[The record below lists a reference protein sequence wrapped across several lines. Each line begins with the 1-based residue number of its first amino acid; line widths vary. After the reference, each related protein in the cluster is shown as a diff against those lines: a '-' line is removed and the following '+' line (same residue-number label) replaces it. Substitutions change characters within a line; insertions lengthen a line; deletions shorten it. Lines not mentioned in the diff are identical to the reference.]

1 MSFLRLL
8 ARNRLALGG
17 LIVMALVVAL
27 ALITPLLPLK
37 PPNITNTAI
46 RFQPPFSDGALLG
59 TDHLGRDLLSRL
71 LWGTRLSLAVGFA
84 AAIVAATIGAAIG
97 ITAGFYGGRTDN
109 LIMRGV
115 DMLMAFPYILLAL
128 AIVAALGPG
137 LMNALIAVAA
147 VNIPFFA
154 RNIRGITV
162 GIAHKEFV
170 DAARLAGLS
179 NTRIILT
186 EILPNV
192 IPVIV
197 IAMSTT
203 IGWMILETA
212 GLSFLGLGS
221 QPPVADLGSM
231 LGEARSALITNP
243 HTSIVPGVMILVI
256 VMAINLLGDGVRDA
270 LDPRLRS
277 GALSRPMAAT
287 RVDRAAP
294 PVARDTDAIL
304 DVQNLHTQF
313 HIGPRNYRAVG
324 GVDLM
329 VKPGECLGII
339 GESGSGKSVTA
350 LSIMGLVA
358 SPPGV
363 ITDGAAHFQGE
374 DLIGMPYRELR
385 KSRGSRVAYIFQ
397 DPLATLHPLYKVGDQ
412 LIEAIRCHRP
422 ISARDGRDKAIDL
435 LRSVRIPNPEDRIN
449 NYPHEMSGGM
459 RQRVGIAMALA
470 NDPEVIIA
478 DEPTTA
484 LDVTVQA
491 QILSLLDD
499 LRRSRGLAIIFITH
513 DFGVVGQLC
522 DRVAVMYA
530 GRIVE
535 EGTTSDILTAP
546 RHPYT
551 ARLIDCVPELGGG
564 KRRLEAIPGL
574 PPVVDRLPA
583 GCAFADRCDRVSDA
597 CRIGNIDLTVEHV
610 GDQSSDKAGASKTG
624 ALMGGHAP
632 LRAVRCITPV
642 APPTPETST

>member
-1 MSFLRLL
+1 MSGFFKLL
-8 ARNRLALGG
+8 ARNRLALAGG
-17 LIVMALVVAL
+17 IALLIVVIL
-27 ALITPLLPLK
+27 ALLTPLLPLAD
-37 PPNITNTAI
+37 PDVTNTSN
-46 RFQPPFSDGALLG
+46 RFQPIFSEGALLG

-84 AAIVAATIGAAIG
+84 AAITAATIGAAIG
-97 ITAGFYGGRTDN
+97 IIAGFYGGRTDN
-109 LIMRGV
+109 IIMRGV

-137 LMNALIAVAA
+137 LFNALIAVAA
-147 VNIPFFA
+147 VNVPFFA

-179 NTRIILT
+179 NTRIILS

-221 QPPVADLGSM
+221 QPPQADLGSM

-243 HTSIVPGVMILVI
+243 HTSVVPGVMILII
-256 VMAINLLGDGVRDA
+256 VMSINLLGDGVRDA
-270 LDPRLRS
+270 LDPRLKS

-287 RVDRAAP
+287 RVK
-294 PVARDTDAIL
+294 RDGAVPQPTGKGL
-304 DVQNLHTQF
+304 LEVQGLETQF
-313 HIGPRNYRAVG
+313 HVKDRVFRAVG
-324 GVDLM
+324 GVDLH
-329 VKPGECLGII
+329 VEKGECLGII

-363 ITDGAAHFQGE
+363 VTGGAAHYDGE
-374 DLIGMPYRELR
+374 DLIGAPYSRLR
-385 KSRGSRVAYIFQ
+385 DMRGKNVAYIFQ
-397 DPLATLHPLYKVGDQ
+397 DPLATLHPLYRVGDQ
-412 LIEAIRCHRP
+412 LIEAIRAHRP
-422 ISARDGRDKAIDL
+422 IGKAEGRAKAIEL
-435 LRSVRIPNPEDRIN
+435 LSAVRIPNPEKRVSD
-449 NYPHEMSGGM
+449 YPHEMSGGM

-470 NDPEVIIA
+470 NDPDIIIA

-491 QILSLLDD
+491 QVLTILDD

-513 DFGVVGQLC
+513 DFGVVAQLC

-535 EGTTSDILTAP
+535 EGRTNDILDAP

-551 ARLIDCVPELGGG
+551 ERLMACVPELGGG

-574 PPVVDRLPA
+574 PPVVSDLPP
-583 GCAFADRCDRVSDA
+583 GCAFADRCDRAQDD
-597 CRIGNIDLTVEHV
+597 CRR
-610 GDQSSDKAGASKTG
+610 GDI
-624 ALMGGHAP
+624 ALDRQGSH
-632 LRAVRCITPV
+632 AVRCIHPV
-642 APPTPETST
+642 GTAQEVAE